1 MKKNPYF
8 CKMISKRYHD
18 EPLKTN
24 QKNSKME
31 TKEFARRMKP
41 LNNGFLNLFVNI
53 VLLALSVWIVVRLGM
68 NAETDGQIGLT
79 IGVGCLLL
87 FVWIL
92 HLTGFMIIQPN
103 QSRVLT
109 FFGKYR
115 GTVKENGYFWVN
127 PFYGAKKISLRARNL
142 DGHPIKVNDKNG
154 NPIMI
159 GLVLVWK
166 IADTYKACFDIDVD
180 TLASSQNNAEQGQTQ
195 ALKGY
200 DSFVNVQSDAAL
212 RKVAGLYA
220 YDNIDN
226 KDEGVTLRSGG
237 EEINECLERELRSR
251 LSIAGIEIVE
261 ARINYLA
268 YAAEIAS
275 VMLRRQQAD
284 AIISAREK
292 IVEGA
297 VSMVDLALK
306 KLEKDNIVEL
316 DAERKAAMVSNLLVV
331 LCADESASPVINAGT
346 LYQ

>member
-1 MKKNPYF
+1 
-8 CKMISKRYHD
+8 
-18 EPLKTN
+18 
-24 QKNSKME
+24 ME
-31 TKEFARRMKP
+31 TKEFNRKMKGV
-41 LNNGFLNLFVNI
+41 NNGFLHLLINLL
-53 VLLALSVWIVVRLGM
+53 LLAAIVFGTMGLVMVAG
-68 NAETDGQIGLT
+68 DGFAVSFCILM
-79 IGVGCLLL
+79 C
-87 FVWIL
+87 FVYIL
-92 HLTGFMIIQPN
+92 QSIGFMVIQPN

-115 GTVKENGYFWVN
+115 GTVTDNGFFWVN
-127 PFYGAKKISLRARNL
+127 PFYGKRRLSLRARNM
-142 DGHPIKVNDKNG
+142 DVAPIKVNDKNG

-166 IADTYKACFDIDVD
+166 IKDTYKACFDIEVED
-180 TLASSQNNAEQGQTQ
+180 TTITQ
-195 ALKGY
+195 KDGTKVTTLKGY
-200 DSFVNVQSDAAL
+200 DNFVNVQSDAAL

-226 KDEGVTLRSGG
+226 KNTEEVTLRSGG
-237 EEINECLERELRSR
+237 EEINDRLEEELRSR
-251 LSIAGIEIVE
+251 LSIAGIEVIE

-306 KLEKDNIVEL
+306 KLSADGIVEL
-316 DAERKAAMVSNLLVV
+316 DEERKAAMVSNLLVV
-331 LCADESASPVINAGT
+331 LCADESASPVINTGT
-346 LYQ
+346 LYN

>member
-1 MKKNPYF
+1 
-8 CKMISKRYHD
+8 
-18 EPLKTN
+18 
-24 QKNSKME
+24 ME
-31 TKEFARRMKP
+31 TKEFNRKMKGV
-41 LNNGFLNLFVNI
+41 NNGFLHLFINLL
-53 VLLALSVWIVVRLGM
+53 LLAAIVFGTM
-68 NAETDGQIGLT
+68 GL
-79 IGVGCLLL
+79 VA
-87 FVWIL
+87 
-92 HLTGFMIIQPN
+92 LTGDDFAIPFCILMCFIYILQCIGFMVIQPN

-115 GTVKENGYFWVN
+115 GTVTDNGFFWVN
-127 PFYGAKKISLRARNL
+127 PFYGKRRLSLRARNM
-142 DGHPIKVNDKNG
+142 DVAPIKVNDKNG

-166 IADTYKACFDIDVD
+166 IKDTYKACFDIEVED
-180 TLASSQNNAEQGQTQ
+180 TTVTQ
-195 ALKGY
+195 KDGSKVTTLKGY
-200 DSFVNVQSDAAL
+200 DNFVNVQSDAAL

-226 KDEGVTLRSGG
+226 KNTEEVTLRSGG
-237 EEINECLERELRSR
+237 EEINDRLEEELRSR
-251 LSIAGIEIVE
+251 LSIAGIEVIE

-306 KLEKDNIVEL
+306 KLSNENIVEL
-316 DAERKAAMVSNLLVV
+316 DEERKAAMVSNLLVV
-331 LCADESASPVINAGT
+331 LCADESASPVINTGT
-346 LYQ
+346 LY